1 MQTVLPLGDRSPE
14 PWSSAAVPDSVR
26 APPGIAAIRSVN
38 GCANSSRKAWLDEA
52 VGGLRKT
59 HYCGRRR
66 MQMHAYSVAAAYN
79 LLQMARMALAPA

>member
-1 MQTVLPLGDRSPE
+1 M
-14 PWSSAAVPDSVR
+14 
-26 APPGIAAIRSVN
+26 
-38 GCANSSRKAWLDEA
+38 RKRIEEGFGWMTT